1 MAVMGAWS
9 KFGGEFLNP
18 PTGPVFW
25 LTGMSTWLSVAL
37 TLGAVQ
43 GLVLYGSI
51 MRIRLCTNNLT
62 FIDAYASHMT
72 DETDLMTDETD
83 LSPR

>member
-18 PTGPVFW
+18 PTGPIFW

-43 GLVLYGSI
+43 GPVLSSKKAVYLQRHPACWAPALRRGQPGLPVSGGL
-51 MRIRLCTNNLT
+51 RIPPQT
-62 FIDAYASHMT
+62 
-72 DETDLMTDETD
+72 
-83 LSPR
+83 